1 MAKVLQ
7 KSRMSA
13 VYRNTTAL
21 ITKIKSRQ
29 YAPHSVTAKQGRTF
43 IAGLCIQPNDLT
55 ASEKEKSKSE
65 VDNK

>member
-7 KSRMSA
+7 NSRMIA
-13 VYRNTTAL
+13 VYRNTAAL

-29 YAPHSVTAKQGRTF
+29 YAPNSVTAKQGRSF
-43 IAGLCIQPNDLT
+43 IAGVCIQPNDLT

-65 VDNK
+65 VHNN